1 MLNIM
6 EVHETNKMIEQEKL
20 DVRTITMGIS
30 LLDCAADSVDE
41 VCENIYNKITT
52 YAKDLVS
59 TGQAIE
65 RDFGIPIVNKRITVT
80 PISLVGASSCK
91 SSEDFV
97 KIAHALDRAAKKV
110 GVDLIGGYSALVS
123 KSMTPAEEMLIR
135 SLPQALSET
144 DIVCSSVNVGSTK
157 TGIDMNSVE
166 LLGHIIKDIAHATAD
181 NDSYGCVKFVAFCN
195 APDDNPFMAGGF
207 HGVTEGDAV
216 INVGVSGPG
225 VVSRALDEAKGKD
238 FEFLCETIKRT
249 AFKITRVGQLMLKD
263 MRRDLFTHIQ
273 TLPFS
278 YFDSRPHGKILI
290 RVVNY
295 VNTLSDTLSSGL
307 VNVISDVFT
316 FFITL
321 VVMFVVDWRLALYS
335 LALFPLLIAWVLGL
349 QHFQRRAY
357 QVLSNKQSNLNA
369 FIHESIAGVKTT
381 QTFAREDTQFRTFQE
396 QQGAV
401 RSAWMRTVHIQT
413 LMWPG
418 IQTISVMTIAFI
430 YYVGVTGFGGVDVT
444 TGVLIAFV
452 GYANNFWNPVISIGN
467 FYNQLITCSAY
478 LERIFETLDVQPEIR
493 NAPDAVDLPQIEGR
507 VDFNDVVFRYE
518 PDGRNILNLV
528 DLHVKPGETVALV
541 GPTGAGKTTI
551 INLLSRFYDVA
562 EGSVTIDGHDVR
574 SVTLESLRRQMGVML
589 QDTFI
594 FSGNVRENIRYGKLD
609 ATDEEIVAAA
619 KAVHAHEFIMELPDG
634 YDTVVEER
642 GSTLS
647 AGQRQLIAFARV
659 LLADPRILILDEATS
674 NIDTRTEEALQAG
687 LNHLLK
693 GRTSFII
700 AHRLSTIEN
709 ADEICFID
717 HGQIVE
723 QGNHAE
729 LLARHGAYYRLY
741 ESQYA
746 MIKV

>member
-1 MLNIM
+1 MAQRNTFRDDEDLEEKINMRDLARVGVYLKPYMARVVWILIVVAAMGCINVVEPYLTKIM
-6 EVHETNKMIEQEKL
+6 I
-20 DVRTITMGIS
+20 
-30 LLDCAADSVDE
+30 DSV
-41 VCENIYNKITT
+41 IP
-52 YAKDLVS
+52 AKNL
-59 TGQAIE
+59 A
-65 RDFGIPIVNKRITVT
+65 
-80 PISLVGASSCK
+80 
-91 SSEDFV
+91 
-97 KIAHALDRAAKKV
+97 
-110 GVDLIGGYSALVS
+110 
-123 KSMTPAEEMLIR
+123 
-135 SLPQALSET
+135 
-144 DIVCSSVNVGSTK
+144 
-157 TGIDMNSVE
+157 
-166 LLGHIIKDIAHATAD
+166 LLGEL
-181 NDSYGCVKFVAFCN
+181 VALL
-195 APDDNPFMAGGF
+195 
-207 HGVTEGDAV
+207 AV
-216 INVGVSGPG
+216 LIVIY
-225 VVSRALDEAKGKD
+225 
-238 FEFLCETIKRT
+238 EFGLRYRT
-249 AFKITRVGQLMLKD
+249 VEITRVGQLMLKD

-478 LERIFETLDVQPEIR
+478 LERIFETLDVKPEITD
-493 NAPDAVDLPQIEGR
+493 APDAVALPPVEGR

-518 PDGRNILNLV
+518 EDGRNILNLV

-551 INLLSRFYDVA
+551 INLLSRFYDVS
-562 EGSVTIDGHDVR
+562 EGSVAIDGHDVR
-574 SVTLESLRRQMGVML
+574 SVTLDSLRRQMGVML

-619 KAVHAHEFIMELPDG
+619 KAVHAHDFIMDLPDG

-700 AHRLSTIEN
+700 AHRLSTVRN
-709 ADEICFID
+709 ADAIIVLE
-717 HGQIVE
+717 HGHIIE
-723 QGNHAE
+723 RGTHDELMAKDGKYAE
-729 LLARHGAYYRLY
+729 LWNMQQGIYRSKKAEPKQSVMQAVVEEDDDG
-741 ESQYA
+741 ESITY
-746 MIKV
+746 

>member
-1 MLNIM
+1 MAQRNTFREDEELEEQINLHDILRIGVYLKPYLARVVRILAVVVM
-6 EVHETNKMIEQEKL
+6 MSCISVVVPYLTKVMI
-20 DVRTITMGIS
+20 
-30 LLDCAADSVDE
+30 DSA
-41 VCENIYNKITT
+41 IP
-52 YAKDLVS
+52 AKNL
-59 TGQAIE
+59 T
-65 RDFGIPIVNKRITVT
+65 
-80 PISLVGASSCK
+80 
-91 SSEDFV
+91 
-97 KIAHALDRAAKKV
+97 
-110 GVDLIGGYSALVS
+110 
-123 KSMTPAEEMLIR
+123 
-135 SLPQALSET
+135 
-144 DIVCSSVNVGSTK
+144 
-157 TGIDMNSVE
+157 
-166 LLGHIIKDIAHATAD
+166 LLGELTALL
-181 NDSYGCVKFVAFCN
+181 
-195 APDDNPFMAGGF
+195 
-207 HGVTEGDAV
+207 AV
-216 INVGVSGPG
+216 LI
-225 VVSRALDEAKGKD
+225 VV
-238 FEFLCETIKRT
+238 FELGLRYRT
-249 AFKITRVGQLMLKD
+249 VEITRVGQLMLKD
-263 MRRDLFTHIQ
+263 MRRDIFTHIQ

-307 VNVISDVFT
+307 INVISDVFT
-316 FFITL
+316 FLITL
-321 VVMFVVDWRLALYS
+321 VVMFVIDWRLALFS
-335 LALFPLLIAWVLGL
+335 LALFPFLIAWVLVL

-369 FIHESIAGVKTT
+369 YIHESIAGVKTT
-381 QTFAREDTQFRTFQE
+381 QTFAQEAAQFKTFQE
-396 QQGAV
+396 QQNDV
-401 RSAWMRTVHIQT
+401 RPSWMKAVHIQF

-430 YYVGVTGFGGVDVT
+430 YFVGVTGFGGVGVS

-493 NAPDAVDLPQIEGR
+493 NAPDAVELPPIKGR
-507 VDFNDVVFRYE
+507 VDFNNVVFRYE

-528 DLHVKPGETVALV
+528 DLHVDPGKTIALV

-609 ATDEEIVAAA
+609 ATDEEIEAAA
-619 KAVHAHEFIMELPDG
+619 KAVHAHEFIMDLPDG

-709 ADEICFID
+709 ADEICYID

-723 QGNHAE
+723 QGSHAE

>member
-1 MLNIM
+1 MAQRNTYRDDEELEERINLHDILRIG
-6 EVHETNKMIEQEKL
+6 VYLKPYLARI
-20 DVRTITMGIS
+20 VRILCGIVMMS
-30 LLDCAADSVDE
+30 CIAVAVPYLTKIVVDE
-41 VCENIYNKITT
+41 VIPH
-52 YAKDLVS
+52 KDLRTLSLLVVAM
-59 TGQAIE
+59 GVLIVIYE
-65 RDFGIPIVNKRITVT
+65 FGLRYRTV
-80 PISLVGASSCK
+80 
-91 SSEDFV
+91 E
-97 KIAHALDRAAKKV
+97 
-110 GVDLIGGYSALVS
+110 
-123 KSMTPAEEMLIR
+123 
-135 SLPQALSET
+135 
-144 DIVCSSVNVGSTK
+144 
-157 TGIDMNSVE
+157 
-166 LLGHIIKDIAHATAD
+166 
-181 NDSYGCVKFVAFCN
+181 
-195 APDDNPFMAGGF
+195 
-207 HGVTEGDAV
+207 
-216 INVGVSGPG
+216 
-225 VVSRALDEAKGKD
+225 
-238 FEFLCETIKRT
+238 
-249 AFKITRVGQLMLKD
+249 ITRVGQLMLKD

-307 VNVISDVFT
+307 INVISDVFT
-316 FFITL
+316 FLITM
-321 VVMFVVDWRLALYS
+321 VVMFVIDWRLALFS
-335 LALFPLLIAWVLGL
+335 LALFPLLIVWVLVL

-357 QVLSNKQSNLNA
+357 QALSNKQSNLNA
-369 FIHESIAGVKTT
+369 YIHESIAGVKTT
-381 QTFAREDTQFRTFQE
+381 QAFAREAEQFRIFQE
-396 QQGAV
+396 QQNEV
-401 RSAWMRTVHIQT
+401 RSAWMRAVHVQT

-418 IQTISVMTIAFI
+418 IQTISVMTIALI
-430 YYVGVTGFGGVDVT
+430 YYVGVTGFGAVNVT

-478 LERIFETLDVQPEIR
+478 LERIFETLDVEPAIR
-493 NAPDAVDLPQIEGR
+493 NTPGAIDLPQIEGR

-518 PDGRNILNLV
+518 PDGRNILNAI
-528 DLHVKPGETVALV
+528 DLHVDPGKTIALV

-562 EGSVTIDGHDVR
+562 EGSVAIDGHDVR
-574 SVTLESLRRQMGVML
+574 DVTLESLRRQMGVML

-594 FSGNVRENIRYGKLD
+594 FSGTVRENIRYGRLD
-609 ATDEEIVAAA
+609 ATDEEIMAAA
-619 KAVHAHEFIMELPDG
+619 RAVHAHEFIMDLPDG
-634 YDTVVEER
+634 YDTVVQER

-709 ADEICFID
+709 ADEICYID
-717 HGQIVE
+717 HGRIVE
-723 QGNHAE
+723 QGSHAE
-729 LLARHGAYYRLY
+729 LLARKGAYWRLY

-746 MIKV
+746 MIKAE

>member
-1 MLNIM
+1 MAQRNTFRDDEELEERIDIHDILRIGIYLKPYTAKIVRILCVVVMMGCIAVVAPYLTKIM
-6 EVHETNKMIEQEKL
+6 I
-20 DVRTITMGIS
+20 
-30 LLDCAADSVDE
+30 DSAIP
-41 VCENIYNKITT
+41 NG
-52 YAKDLVS
+52 DL
-59 TGQAIE
+59 G
-65 RDFGIPIVNKRITVT
+65 
-80 PISLVGASSCK
+80 
-91 SSEDFV
+91 
-97 KIAHALDRAAKKV
+97 
-110 GVDLIGGYSALVS
+110 
-123 KSMTPAEEMLIR
+123 
-135 SLPQALSET
+135 
-144 DIVCSSVNVGSTK
+144 
-157 TGIDMNSVE
+157 
-166 LLGHIIKDIAHATAD
+166 LLGRL
-181 NDSYGCVKFVAFCN
+181 VAV
-195 APDDNPFMAGGF
+195 MAVLIVIYELGLRYRT
-207 HGVTEGDAV
+207 VAITE
-216 INVGVSGPG
+216 
-225 VVSRALDEAKGKD
+225 
-238 FEFLCETIKRT
+238 
-249 AFKITRVGQLMLKD
+249 VGQLMLKD

-316 FFITL
+316 FLITL
-321 VVMFVVDWRLALYS
+321 IVMFVIDWELALFS
-335 LALFPLLIAWVLGL
+335 LTLFPLLIAWVLTL

-369 FIHESIAGVKTT
+369 YIHESIAGVKTT
-381 QTFAREDTQFRTFQE
+381 QTFAQEASQFRTFQK
-396 QQGAV
+396 QQDDV
-401 RSAWMRTVHIQT
+401 RTAWMRAVHIQT
-413 LMWPG
+413 LVWPG
-418 IQTISVMTIAFI
+418 IQTISVMTITLI
-430 YYVGVTGFGGVDVT
+430 YFVGVTGFGAVSVS

-478 LERIFETLDVQPEIR
+478 LERIFETLDVRPEITD
-493 NAPDAVDLPQIEGR
+493 APNAVDLPQIEGC

-518 PDGRNILNLV
+518 PEGRNILNLV
-528 DLHVKPGETVALV
+528 DLHVEPGRTIALV

-551 INLLSRFYDVA
+551 VSLLSRFYDVS

-574 SVTLESLRRQMGVML
+574 DVTLASLRRQMGVML

-594 FSGNVRENIRYGKLD
+594 FSGNVRENIRYGRLD

-619 KAVHAHEFIMELPDG
+619 KAVHAHNFIMGLPDG

-709 ADEICFID
+709 ADEICYID
-717 HGQIVE
+717 HGRIVE
-723 QGNHAE
+723 HGNHE
-729 LLARHGAYYRLY
+729 DLLAAKGAYYRLY

-746 MIKV
+746 MIRAGEQAGARD

>member
-1 MLNIM
+1 MAQRNTFREDEELEEQINLHDILRIGVYLKPYM
-6 EVHETNKMIEQEKL
+6 ARVVRILAVVVMMSCISVVVPYLTKVMI
-20 DVRTITMGIS
+20 
-30 LLDCAADSVDE
+30 DSA
-41 VCENIYNKITT
+41 IP
-52 YAKDLVS
+52 AKNL
-59 TGQAIE
+59 T
-65 RDFGIPIVNKRITVT
+65 
-80 PISLVGASSCK
+80 
-91 SSEDFV
+91 
-97 KIAHALDRAAKKV
+97 
-110 GVDLIGGYSALVS
+110 
-123 KSMTPAEEMLIR
+123 
-135 SLPQALSET
+135 
-144 DIVCSSVNVGSTK
+144 
-157 TGIDMNSVE
+157 
-166 LLGHIIKDIAHATAD
+166 LLGELTALL
-181 NDSYGCVKFVAFCN
+181 
-195 APDDNPFMAGGF
+195 
-207 HGVTEGDAV
+207 AV
-216 INVGVSGPG
+216 LI
-225 VVSRALDEAKGKD
+225 VV
-238 FEFLCETIKRT
+238 FELGLRYRT
-249 AFKITRVGQLMLKD
+249 VEITRVGQLMLKD
-263 MRRDLFTHIQ
+263 MRRDIFTHIQ

-307 VNVISDVFT
+307 INVISDVFT
-316 FFITL
+316 FLITL
-321 VVMFVVDWRLALYS
+321 VVMFVIDWRLALFS
-335 LALFPLLIAWVLGL
+335 LALFPFLIAWVLVL

-369 FIHESIAGVKTT
+369 YIHESIAGVKTT
-381 QTFAREDTQFRTFQE
+381 QTFAQEAAQFKTFQE
-396 QQGAV
+396 QQNDV
-401 RSAWMRTVHIQT
+401 RTSWMKAVHIQF

-430 YYVGVTGFGGVDVT
+430 YFVGVTGFGGVGVS

-493 NAPDAVDLPQIEGR
+493 NAPDAVELPPIKGR
-507 VDFNDVVFRYE
+507 VDFNNVVFRYE

-528 DLHVKPGETVALV
+528 DLHVDPGKTIALV

-609 ATDEEIVAAA
+609 ATDEEIEAAA
-619 KAVHAHEFIMELPDG
+619 KAVHAHEFIMDLPDG

-709 ADEICFID
+709 ADEICYID

-723 QGNHAE
+723 QGSHAE

>member
-1 MLNIM
+1 MAQRNTFREDEELEEQINLHDILRIGVYLKPYKARVVRILAVVVM
-6 EVHETNKMIEQEKL
+6 MSCISVVVPYLTKVMI
-20 DVRTITMGIS
+20 
-30 LLDCAADSVDE
+30 DSA
-41 VCENIYNKITT
+41 IP
-52 YAKDLVS
+52 AKNL
-59 TGQAIE
+59 T
-65 RDFGIPIVNKRITVT
+65 
-80 PISLVGASSCK
+80 
-91 SSEDFV
+91 
-97 KIAHALDRAAKKV
+97 
-110 GVDLIGGYSALVS
+110 
-123 KSMTPAEEMLIR
+123 
-135 SLPQALSET
+135 
-144 DIVCSSVNVGSTK
+144 
-157 TGIDMNSVE
+157 
-166 LLGHIIKDIAHATAD
+166 LLGELTALL
-181 NDSYGCVKFVAFCN
+181 
-195 APDDNPFMAGGF
+195 
-207 HGVTEGDAV
+207 AV
-216 INVGVSGPG
+216 LI
-225 VVSRALDEAKGKD
+225 VV
-238 FEFLCETIKRT
+238 FELGLRYRT
-249 AFKITRVGQLMLKD
+249 VEITRVGQLMLKD
-263 MRRDLFTHIQ
+263 MRRDIFTHIQ

-307 VNVISDVFT
+307 INVISDVFT
-316 FFITL
+316 FLITL
-321 VVMFVVDWRLALYS
+321 VVMFVIDWRLALFS
-335 LALFPLLIAWVLGL
+335 LALFPFLIAWVLVL

-369 FIHESIAGVKTT
+369 YIHESIAGVKTT
-381 QTFAREDTQFRTFQE
+381 QTFAQEAAQFKTFQE
-396 QQGAV
+396 QQNDV
-401 RSAWMRTVHIQT
+401 RTSWMKAVHIQF

-430 YYVGVTGFGGVDVT
+430 YFVGVTGFGGVGVS

-493 NAPDAVDLPQIEGR
+493 NAPDAVELPPIKGR
-507 VDFNDVVFRYE
+507 VDFNNVVFRYE

-528 DLHVKPGETVALV
+528 DLHVDPGKTIALV

-609 ATDEEIVAAA
+609 ATDEEIEAAT
-619 KAVHAHEFIMELPDG
+619 KAVHAHEFIMDLPDG

-709 ADEICFID
+709 ADEICYID

-723 QGNHAE
+723 QGSHAE

>member
-1 MLNIM
+1 MAQRNTFREDEELEEQINLHDILRIGVYLKPYM
-6 EVHETNKMIEQEKL
+6 ARVVRILAVVVMMSCISVVVPYLTKVMI
-20 DVRTITMGIS
+20 
-30 LLDCAADSVDE
+30 DSA
-41 VCENIYNKITT
+41 IP
-52 YAKDLVS
+52 AKNL
-59 TGQAIE
+59 T
-65 RDFGIPIVNKRITVT
+65 
-80 PISLVGASSCK
+80 
-91 SSEDFV
+91 
-97 KIAHALDRAAKKV
+97 
-110 GVDLIGGYSALVS
+110 
-123 KSMTPAEEMLIR
+123 
-135 SLPQALSET
+135 
-144 DIVCSSVNVGSTK
+144 
-157 TGIDMNSVE
+157 
-166 LLGHIIKDIAHATAD
+166 LLGELTALL
-181 NDSYGCVKFVAFCN
+181 
-195 APDDNPFMAGGF
+195 
-207 HGVTEGDAV
+207 AV
-216 INVGVSGPG
+216 LI
-225 VVSRALDEAKGKD
+225 VV
-238 FEFLCETIKRT
+238 FELGLRYRT
-249 AFKITRVGQLMLKD
+249 VEITRVGQLMLKD
-263 MRRDLFTHIQ
+263 MRRDIFTHIQ

-278 YFDSRPHGKILI
+278 YFESRPHGKILI

-307 VNVISDVFT
+307 INVISDVCT
-316 FFITL
+316 FLITL
-321 VVMFVVDWRLALYS
+321 VVMFVIDWRLALFS
-335 LALFPLLIAWVLGL
+335 LALFPFLIAWVLVL

-369 FIHESIAGVKTT
+369 YIHESIAGVKTT
-381 QTFAREDTQFRTFQE
+381 QTFAQEAAQFKTFQE
-396 QQGAV
+396 QQNDV
-401 RSAWMRTVHIQT
+401 RTSWMKAVHIQF

-430 YYVGVTGFGGVDVT
+430 YFVGVTGFGGVGVS

-493 NAPDAVDLPQIEGR
+493 NAPDAVELPPIKGR
-507 VDFNDVVFRYE
+507 VDFNNVVFRYE

-528 DLHVKPGETVALV
+528 DLHVDPGKTIALV

-609 ATDEEIVAAA
+609 ATDEEIEAAT
-619 KAVHAHEFIMELPDG
+619 KAVHAHEFIMDLPDG

-709 ADEICFID
+709 AEEICYID

-723 QGNHAE
+723 QGSHAE
-729 LLARHGAYYRLY
+729 LLARNGASYRLY